1 MAASQD
7 GCICCAP
14 AEIQMRVTVS
24 DRLKA
29 ALAHPLTRNL
39 SIDDPE
45 TTMIRSEII
54 REKLFLRRIYQSWYR
69 LLTENIPPGEG
80 QVVEIGSGAGFLK
93 ELYSTAITS
102 EVFHSVNIDI
112 VFNAKSMPFK
122 AGSLRSLLLVDV
134 LHHIPDPAAFFSEAT
149 RCVKSGGRCLM
160 VEPWNTG
167 WSRWVYTHLH
177 HEPFDV
183 NGGWS
188 IPATGPLSG
197 ANGALPWILFERD
210 REIFSRKFPEWRISE
225 ITPMMPLVYLLSGG
239 ISLRSLLPAW
249 SYPLFRK
256 AETSFGIEKK
266 AAMFAMI
273 ILDRL

>member
-1 MAASQD
+1 MF
-7 GCICCAP
+7 
-14 AEIQMRVTVS
+14 

-29 ALAHPLTRNL
+29 ALAHPLTGNL

-45 TTMIRSEII
+45 TTRIRSEII
-54 REKLFLRRIYQSWYR
+54 HEKFFLRQIYRSWYR
-69 LLTENIPPGEG
+69 LLIENIPPVAGR
-80 QVVEIGSGAGFLK
+80 VVEIGSGAGFLK
-93 ELYSTAITS
+93 EMYSTAITS
-102 EVFHSVNIDI
+102 EVFHTVNIDM
-112 VFNAKSMPFK
+112 VFNAMSMPFK

-134 LHHIPDPAAFFSEAT
+134 LHHIPDPAAFFSEAA
-149 RCVKSGGRCLM
+149 RCVTSGGRCLM

-183 NGGWS
+183 KGGWT

-225 ITPMMPLVYLLSGG
+225 IMLMMPVVYLLSGG
-239 ISLRSLLPAW
+239 ISLRSLLPACA
-249 SYPLFRK
+249 YPLIRK
-256 AETSFGIEKK
+256 AETSLGFEKK
-266 AAMFAMI
+266 AAMFALI

>member
-1 MAASQD
+1 VFD
-7 GCICCAP
+7 
-14 AEIQMRVTVS
+14 RV
-24 DRLKA
+24 KA
-29 ALAHPLTRNL
+29 ALAHPLTKEL

-45 TTMIRSEII
+45 TTVLRAEII
-54 REKLFLRRIYQSWYR
+54 RQKAFLRRIYQSWYR
-69 LLTENIPPGEG
+69 LLIENIPAGDG
-80 QVVEIGSGAGFLK
+80 QVAEIGSGAGFLK

-112 VFNAKSMPFK
+112 VYNAISMPFK

-134 LHHIPDPAAFFSEAT
+134 LHHIHDPGAFFSEAM

-167 WSRWVYTHLH
+167 WSRWIYKQLH

-183 NGGWS
+183 NGEWT
-188 IPATGPLSG
+188 IPISGPLSG

-210 REIFSRKFPEWRISE
+210 REIFSRRFPEWRISG

-239 ISLRSLLPAW
+239 ISLRSIFPAW
-249 SYPLFRK
+249 TYPLFRK
-256 AETSFGIEKK
+256 GETSVGFEKK
-266 AAMFAMI
+266 AAMFALI
-273 ILDRL
+273 ILDRI